1 MSSPIVVGDE
11 VYTVSDQGVVSCLDL
26 KSGEAHYRERLGGN
40 FSASPLFA
48 NGHLLFCSRTG
59 EVSIVPPGPTWHE
72 PVKNQLDSGVL
83 ASPAIYRDS
92 LVVRTEKSLYVIAE

>member
-1 MSSPIVVGDE
+1 
-11 VYTVSDQGVVSCLDL
+11 
-26 KSGEAHYRERLGGN
+26 
-40 FSASPLFA
+40 
-48 NGHLLFCSRTG
+48 
-59 EVSIVPPGPTWHE
+59 VPPGPTWNE